1 LVVRR
6 WSVKK
11 ANFRLLK
18 KSAEQAARLRRA
30 YRIVDAAMALYAEMG
45 EVDPE
50 LFSGRLLALREACR
64 KAEEV
69 ERG

>member
-1 LVVRR
+1 
-6 WSVKK
+6 
-11 ANFRLLK
+11 
-18 KSAEQAARLRRA
+18 
-30 YRIVDAAMALYAEMG
+30 MALYAEMG